1 MKCKAA
7 PYQGEEAF
15 AFFSYCHADSAVV
28 YPLIEDLSRMGYRVW
43 FDDGISIGDEWPE
56 VIAEKLEKCSVFL
69 AAITPAY
76 CRSHNC
82 KNEMTFQVEDGKLIL
97 PLMLEDFPLIGG
109 IRLQLSGRQYLKL
122 YDAPAEKWGKVI
134 SMFEPMASCKGEP
147 VKIPRADTSPEGP
160 PPENPPPENPP
171 PGDPPPV
178 SELMAVRL
186 PDGQILPAH
195 NGQLCLENGAVDITW
210 QAVGMVTVSNS
221 GEQDTILDGTG
232 LPAGSDSHLESP
244 SVITIG
250 ECSYALLW
258 AEAAQ
263 WVRNQGKLCC
273 LTSEKTGEVKM
284 VLSEGLTLGRHHRWS
299 SGAMTDRNIS
309 RLHAKMHVQDG
320 STVLQDRSKN
330 GTYVDGSKITCSTL
344 EDGNILRL
352 GLEMFRYQEIA
363 LVDLEAILRE
373 RYAEALRCMTA
384 AATQEDFLRAAEMFA
399 QLDSFQDSQSK
410 RQSCL
415 AQAENIRRDS
425 IYFQAK
431 KDAASSDPEKLEQVI
446 AALVS
451 LGNWRDSKHL
461 AEEYEEKL
469 RQQRAREQAYQE
481 ACRKLEQSD
490 SEAALTEAEKR
501 FVALGNYRDS
511 GLKQLHCRE
520 KLEALRR
527 KAAAQKDALYQQA
540 VAQMQQGRFR
550 EAEALLSQISGW
562 KDADKYLEIC
572 HSLTPTDADE
582 NTIYDEDEP
591 TVMEPTRASMPHRER
606 LILVDLRTGEAFE
619 GKPQS
624 TVLGR
629 KSNQCDIS
637 FPGSSTMSRRHA
649 EIFTF
654 HGVHYIR
661 DCHSANGT
669 TVDGQ
674 RLETDQ
680 TVKVGNTASL
690 IIAGIHLLVAFDEA
704 AHQIARKKA
713 VSVLFE
719 QNTQNAVLITD
730 KPVPFTTVDIDGTV
744 VEGLNQKTLCAQLW
758 LDNGKAVLDTMLD
771 NCVWVNGV
779 CQEDGSRTPLQKGA
793 SIQIG
798 EGFYQL
804 NEIPVVFL

>member
-28 YPLIEDLSRMGYRVW
+28 YPLIEELSRMGYRIW

-122 YDAPAEKWGKVI
+122 YDVPTERWAKAT

-147 VKIPRADTSPEGP
+147 LDIPPVETPSLEIPPVVTAPVKTSPMVAAPLKTPSVVATPVNAP
-160 PPENPPPENPP
+160 PTVT
-171 PGDPPPV
+171 PV
-178 SELMAVRL
+178 VNACPTLESSALLMAVRL
-186 PDGQILPAH
+186 SDGQLLLAH
-195 NGQLCLENGAVDITW
+195 NGQLGLENGAVDIAQREDGTV
-210 QAVGMVTVSNS
+210 AVSSRSGENAVLDGAELPSGTSASPEKPFIITVS
-221 GEQDTILDGTG
+221 G
-232 LPAGSDSHLESP
+232 
-244 SVITIG
+244 
-250 ECSYALLW
+250 CSYAVLW

-263 WVRNQGKLCC
+263 WVRDQGKVCC
-273 LTSEKTGEVKM
+273 LTSEKTEEAKLI
-284 VLSEGLTLGRHHRWS
+284 LSDGLVLGRSHRWA

-309 RLHAKMHVQDG
+309 RFHAEMQIQDG
-320 STVLQDRSKN
+320 SAVLLDHSRN
-330 GTYVDGSKITCSTL
+330 GTYVNGSKVSQASL
-344 EDGNILRL
+344 QDGDSLRL
-352 GLEMFRYQEIA
+352 GMEAFGYHEIPV
-363 LVDLEAILRE
+363 VDSEAILRE
-373 RYAEALRCMTA
+373 HYVQAQRCMAA
-384 AATQEDFLRAAEMFA
+384 AATREDFLQAAQMFA
-399 QLDSFQDSQSK
+399 QLDSFLDSQAQ
-410 RQSCL
+410 RQACL
-415 AQAENIRRDS
+415 TQAEDIRKDS
-425 IYFQAK
+425 IYAQAK
-431 KDAASSDPEKLEQVI
+431 ADAAGMESEKLEQAI

-451 LGNWRDSKHL
+451 LGDWKDAKRL
-461 AEEYEEKL
+461 AEEYTERL
-469 RQQRAREQAYQE
+469 RQRRAMEQAYQE
-481 ACRKLEQSD
+481 ACRMLEQAD
-490 SEAALTEAEKR
+490 SEAALTDAEKC

-511 GLKQLHCRE
+511 GLMQLRCRE
-520 KLEALRR
+520 KLEAFRR
-527 KAAAQKDALYQQA
+527 KAAAQKN
-540 VAQMQQGRFR
+540 
-550 EAEALLSQISGW
+550 
-562 KDADKYLEIC
+562 ADKCRMLC
-572 HSLTPTDADE
+572 QDPFRTDE
-582 NTIYDEDEP
+582 NTKYDEDEP
-591 TVMEPTRASMPHRER
+591 TVMESARASMPHHER

-654 HGVHYIR
+654 NGSHYIR

-680 TVKVGNTASL
+680 TVKVGNTATL
-690 IIAGIHLLVAFDEA
+690 TIAGIHLLVAFDEA
-704 AHQIARKKA
+704 AYQIARKKTA
-713 VSVLFE
+713 LVLLE
-719 QNTQNAVLITD
+719 QNTQSAVLITD
-730 KPVPFTTVDIDGTV
+730 TPVPFTTVDMDATV
-744 VEGLNQKTLCAQLW
+744 VEGLSQKTLCAQIRLG
-758 LDNGKAVLDTMLD
+758 NGNAVLDTVLD
-771 NCVWVNGV
+771 DCVWINGIG
-779 CQEDGSRTPLQKGA
+779 QKGGSRTLLQKGA
-793 SIQIG
+793 SVQIG
-798 EGFYQL
+798 EDFYQL